1 MEVQG
6 TRKKIKFISAITNN
20 KINLSKG
27 TVVNCINE
35 FSNNLN
41 NENEAMKADIIISHY
56 NNADDSIVKGNGEN
70 YYQLCICNGSTVMQ
84 YFSESKNIEA
94 WKKQYYH

>member
-1 MEVQG
+1 MSYDNIV
-6 TRKKIKFISAITNN
+6 KFISAITNN

-27 TVVNCINE
+27 TVVNWINE
-35 FSNNLN
+35 FSNSLN

-70 YYQLCICNGSTVMQ
+70 YYQLCIIMLNLHKG
-84 YFSESKNIEA
+84 ELWLN
-94 WKKQYYH
+94 KK